1 MRKKFG
7 LGSIVTKAAA
17 KAAEKIKK
25 IDKKDM
31 ATFSGVYKKQM
42 KALKELNKPA
52 VDEYNKKVAQIKSR
66 ITEGKSKAD
75 LGDLQSAY
83 DKLQNKLIKKSKDI
97 IKKYEGL
104 PDIRSRFRPEPG
116 PKRKLVKDVKNPMKR
131 AEILY
136 KDRLERFKKESLP
149 ESGMEKKYKKK
160 KFRGN

>member
-7 LGSIVTKAAA
+7 LGSGLTKAAA

-31 ATFSGVYKKQM
+31 ATFSGVYKKQV
-42 KALKELNKPA
+42 KALKKLNKPA
-52 VDEYNKKVAQIKSR
+52 VDEYKKKVALIKSR

-75 LGDLQSAY
+75 QRDIQSAY
-83 DKLQNKLIKKSKDI
+83 EKLQNKLVKKSKDI

-104 PDIRSRFRPEPG
+104 PNIRSRFRPEPG
-116 PKRKLVKDVKNPMKR
+116 PKRKLVKNVKNPMKR

-136 KDRLERFKKESLP
+136 KDRLKRFI
-149 ESGMEKKYKKK
+149 
-160 KFRGN
+160 